1 MNESDFKKAR
11 SLALKLLTI
20 CQKSQRD
27 IEDKLK
33 TKGFDKD
40 VVSMAVEDLK
50 GLGLID
56 DRGYALE
63 LARSKIKNRL
73 WGINK
78 VKCVLAEKGVQK
90 EVIEDI
96 VSEIRKEFDDEAVI
110 KKALKKW
117 AEKNRVGGAKD
128 KARAFRH
135 LLSKGF
141 QTSLVYKVLNNYY
154 KDRGEILTDDSI

>member
-96 VSEIRKEFDDEAVI
+96 VSEIRKDFDDEAVI

-117 AEKNRVGGAKD
+117 AEKNRVGGGKD